1 MMSDNFEFCMHV
13 CEAGWYHGDIFL
25 AEVSFLI
32 ALFATLDINLVKSR
46 FYPNSIQ
53 YIPMSNLSRSSGSGT
68 TGVARPPTSPRVK
81 IVRARKARGP
91 PAKKAKRDMDAS
103 INA

>member
-46 FYPNSIQ
+46 FYPNSIPQ
-53 YIPMSNLSRSSGSGT
+53 AQVQLEWRD
-68 TGVARPPTSPRVK
+68 RLLPRVLRLFAQEK
-81 IVRARKARGP
+81 LVDHQQRKPKG
-91 PAKKAKRDMDAS
+91 
-103 INA
+103 IWTQV